1 VEGWK
6 RRCPE
11 LQWRF
16 MKTRA
21 LFVFAV
27 LSMDALCIAADAP
40 KKYTGVITDDMCSG
54 DHKDMGGTD
63 AAKCTLE
70 CVKSMHAKYILKSG
84 SKTWM
89 LSDQKTPEQYA
100 GKKVVVTGTVN
111 GNQLQVASIAPAR

>member
-1 VEGWK
+1 
-6 RRCPE
+6 
-11 LQWRF
+11 